1 MTTKLSLREGLCLVT
16 APAPISWACS
26 VICILIC
33 ILYIRKVSE
42 DDDDDDSDEEIKRS
56 KMVI

>member
-1 MTTKLSLREGLCLVT
+1 LVT
-16 APAPISWACS
+16 APAPISWESS
-26 VICILIC
+26 VIFVLIC

-42 DDDDDDSDEEIKRS
+42 DDNDDDSDEETKRS